1 MIYIPPWQ
9 MKAPVTYQA
18 NFADND
24 WAAIVD
30 ACHKNQVP
38 DTWAVGNQKTMTI
51 NGTAYAIDIIGKRH
65 DDYADGSGKAPLTF
79 QMHDCYDI
87 FYPMNIKSTN
97 AGGWTSC
104 RMRTDYMPNILTLMP
119 TEVKN
124 GIHEVS
130 KLTSAG
136 NKTTTINTTAD
147 KLFLLSEIEIFGS
160 TTYSVEGEGTQY
172 DYYKAGNTKVKKLS
186 GSAYIWFERSPVRNA
201 TNAFCSVT
209 NNGET
214 GKAVAGYK
222 YSVAFAF
229 CF

>member
-1 MIYIPPWQ
+1 MFWIPPRKRDQ
-9 MKAPVTYQA
+9 YDPVFA
-18 NFADND
+18 NNT
-24 WAAIVD
+24 WAQIID

-38 DTWAVGNQKTMTI
+38 DTWVVDNQKTMTI
-51 NGTAYAIDIIGKRH
+51 DGTAYAIDIIGKRH

-79 QMHDCYDI
+79 QLHDCYDI

-104 RMRTDYMPNILTLMP
+104 RMRTNYMPDILTLMP

-136 NKTTTINTTAD
+136 NKTTIINTTAD

-214 GKAVAGYK
+214 NKAVAGYK
-222 YSVAFAF
+222 YGVAFAF